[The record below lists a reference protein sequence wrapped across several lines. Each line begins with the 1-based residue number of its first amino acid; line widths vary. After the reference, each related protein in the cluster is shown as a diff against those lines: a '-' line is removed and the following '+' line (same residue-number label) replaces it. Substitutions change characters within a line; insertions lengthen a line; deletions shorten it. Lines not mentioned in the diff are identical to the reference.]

1 MKIGAC
7 FFKLRCLIK
16 HSFLRPPEVVRV
28 RERERKNK
36 EGRGPEVIHYTAYT
50 TTLLHCFPLFLFLA
64 FSPLHR
70 RYSAAEDPAGT
81 LLAVSGVCSAKSKQE
96 EVEWKLPEQLRCAA
110 SPMCG

>member
-28 RERERKNK
+28 GERERKNK
-36 EGRGPEVIHYTAYT
+36 EGRGPEVIHYMAYT

-64 FSPLHR
+64 FSP
-70 RYSAAEDPAGT
+70 PPPT
-81 LLAVSGVCSAKSKQE
+81 LLCRRGPSGYAFS
-96 EVEWKLPEQLRCAA
+96 
-110 SPMCG
+110 G